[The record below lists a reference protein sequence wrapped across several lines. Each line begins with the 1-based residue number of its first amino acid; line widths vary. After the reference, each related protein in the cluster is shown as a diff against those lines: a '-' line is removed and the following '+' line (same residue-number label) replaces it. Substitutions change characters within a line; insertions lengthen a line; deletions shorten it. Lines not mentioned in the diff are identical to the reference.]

1 MGEFDRSVFHRAKM
15 SSGGGHIKTDE
26 RRMAIVESV
35 LHDGLIRVPDI
46 CKRFGV
52 SEVTARND
60 LKILARAGK
69 LARVRGG
76 ARVLRQTSVPSLS
89 DLRANV
95 NTQAKR
101 RIAQRAAE
109 LVEDGELIAVDA
121 GTTALEFV
129 KALIGKR
136 DLTIVT
142 YDLDIAT
149 YVDSSLP
156 HATGIMPGGVIQKNR
171 RFLTGPMT
179 MSDLRRFHFD
189 RVFLGTDAFAPRHG
203 FGTMTLESAGIKE
216 CLIKQAHWHAVLMDA
231 SKVGKPRP
239 IRFAT
244 LEDIDAIIM
253 DFDPGGA
260 VQLSIDALELE
271 EYVALI
277 ADADSYDGEWDEAA
291 REG

>member
-1 MGEFDRSVFHRAKM
+1 MGEFDRMGLAQ
-15 SSGGGHIKTDE
+15 GENAAQGGHIETDE

-35 LHDGLIRVPDI
+35 LHDGLIRVCDI
-46 CKRFGV
+46 CRRFGV

-60 LKILARAGK
+60 LKVLARAGK

-76 ARVLRQTSVPSLS
+76 ARALRQTSVPSLS

-95 NTQAKR
+95 NIQAKR
-101 RIAQRAAE
+101 QIAQRAAE
-109 LVEDGELIAVDA
+109 FVKDGELIAVDA
-121 GTTALEFV
+121 GTTTLEFV
-129 KALIGKR
+129 KALTGKR
-136 DLTIVT
+136 DITIVT

-156 HATGIMPGGVIQKNR
+156 HAIGIMPGGVIQKNR
-171 RFLTGPMT
+171 RYLVGPMT
-179 MSDLRRFHFD
+179 VSDLRRFHFD

-203 FGTMTLESAGIKE
+203 FGTITFESVGIKE

-253 DFDPGGA
+253 DSDPGGA
-260 VQLSIDALELE
+260 VRLSIDALELE

-277 ADADSYDGEWDEAA
+277 ADVDSCDGEWDEAA
-291 REG
+291 H